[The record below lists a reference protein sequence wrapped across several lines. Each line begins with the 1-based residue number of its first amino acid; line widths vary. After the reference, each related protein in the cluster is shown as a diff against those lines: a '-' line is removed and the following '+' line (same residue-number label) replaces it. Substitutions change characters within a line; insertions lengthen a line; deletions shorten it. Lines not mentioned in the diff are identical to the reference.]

1 MKTQM
6 KRVKGSTVRENLLKE
21 EELVSINKK
30 VNQSKAWFKMID
42 KTDRAWLLQNHR
54 RLEIG
59 WESYEQIWG
68 EEFLWVK
75 VYQTA
80 WGPNPIS
87 QER

>member
-1 MKTQM
+1 MIQ
-6 KRVKGSTVRENLLKE
+6 
-21 EELVSINKK
+21 
-30 VNQSKAWFKMID
+30 MID
-42 KTDRAWLLQNHR
+42 KTDRAWLLQSHR

-80 WGPNPIS
+80 WGLNLII